1 MDDLTQML
9 TSIKQLSPDLTSTMS
24 DDALKG
30 LAINAREIAMADGFP
45 VTATNNAGETVKARD
60 MATQYLVLH
69 LITMNKAMGTGGAN
83 VTSEQVS
90 VLKRTYADVS
100 KLKLFQRSPWGQLYL
115 WLYNLY
121 GNGSISRYGLVQH

>member
-1 MDDLTQML
+1 MDDFTQML

>member
-1 MDDLTQML
+1 MDDLL
-9 TSIKQLSPDLTSTMS
+9 KAVKQLSPGLTSSIS

-30 LAINAREIAMADGFP
+30 LLTNTREIATADGFP
-45 VTATNNAGETVKARD
+45 VDATNPEGERIKPRD
-60 MATQYLVLH
+60 MATEYLTLH
-69 LITMNKAMGTGGAN
+69 LITINKALGNDGNN

-100 KLKLFQRSPWGQLYL
+100 KLKLFQRSPWGQFYL

-121 GNGSISRYGLVQH
+121 GNGAVNRYSLVQH

>member
-1 MDDLTQML
+1 MDDLL
-9 TSIKQLSPDLTSTMS
+9 KAVKQLSPDLTSSIS

-30 LAINAREIAMADGFP
+30 LLTNTREIATADGFP
-45 VTATNNAGETVKARD
+45 VDATNPEGERIKPRD
-60 MATQYLVLH
+60 MATEYLTLH
-69 LITMNKAMGTGGAN
+69 LITINKALGNDGNN

-100 KLKLFQRSPWGQLYL
+100 KLKLFQRSPWGQFYL

-121 GNGSISRYGLVQH
+121 GNGVINRYSLVQH

>member
-1 MDDLTQML
+1 MDDLL
-9 TSIKQLSPDLTSTMS
+9 KAVKQLSPDLTSSIS

-30 LAINAREIAMADGFP
+30 LLTNTREIATADGFP
-45 VTATNNAGETVKARD
+45 VDATNPEGERVKPRD
-60 MATQYLVLH
+60 MATEYLTLH
-69 LITMNKAMGTGGAN
+69 LITINKALGNDGNN

-100 KLKLFQRSPWGQLYL
+100 KLKLFQRSPWGQFYL

-121 GNGSISRYGLVQH
+121 GNGAVNRYSLVQH

>member
-1 MDDLTQML
+1 MDDLQDML
-9 TSIKQLSPDLTSTMS
+9 NAVKQLSPDLTSKLS
-24 DDALKG
+24 DDALNG
-30 LAINAREIAMADGFP
+30 LLTNAYQIAMANGFP
-45 VTATNNAGETVKARD
+45 KLAKNNDGEIIKARD
-60 MATQYLVLH
+60 MATQYLALH
-69 LITMNKAMGTGGAN
+69 LITINKAMGSGGAN

-121 GNGSISRYGLVQH
+121 GNGSITRYGLVQH

>member
-9 TSIKQLSPDLTSTMS
+9 SSIKQLSPDLTSSMS
-24 DDALKG
+24 DDALNG
-30 LAINAREIAMADGFP
+30 LLINAREISMADGFP
-45 VTATNNAGETVKARD
+45 VTATNNAGEAVKARD
-60 MATQYLVLH
+60 MATEYLALH

-121 GNGSISRYGLVQH
+121 GNGSITRYGLVQH

>member
-1 MDDLTQML
+1 MDDLL
-9 TSIKQLSPDLTSTMS
+9 KAVKQLSPDLTSSIS

-30 LAINAREIAMADGFP
+30 LLTNTREIATADGFP
-45 VTATNNAGETVKARD
+45 VDATNPEGERIKPRD
-60 MATQYLVLH
+60 MATEYLTLH
-69 LITMNKAMGTGGAN
+69 LITINKALGNDGNN

-100 KLKLFQRSPWGQLYL
+100 KLKLFQRSPWGQFYL

-121 GNGSISRYGLVQH
+121 GNGAVNRYSLVQH

>member
-1 MDDLTQML
+1 MDDLTEML

-30 LAINAREIAMADGFP
+30 LLTSTREIAMADGFP
-45 VTATNNAGETVKARD
+45 ETAVNNQGETLKVRD
-60 MATQYLVLH
+60 MATKYLTLH
-69 LITMNKAMGTGGAN
+69 LITVNKALGTGGNN

-90 VLKRTYADVS
+90 VLKRTYADTS
-100 KLKLFQRSPWGQLYL
+100 KLKLYQRSPWGQLYL

-121 GNGSISRYGLVQH
+121 GNGGVTRYAVIQH

>member
-1 MDDLTQML
+1 MDDLL
-9 TSIKQLSPDLTSTMS
+9 KAVKQLSPDLTSSIS

-30 LAINAREIAMADGFP
+30 LLTNTREIATADGFP
-45 VTATNNAGETVKARD
+45 VDATNPEGERIKPRD
-60 MATQYLVLH
+60 MATEYLTLH
-69 LITMNKAMGTGGAN
+69 LITINKALGNDGNN

-100 KLKLFQRSPWGQLYL
+100 KLKLFQRSPWGQFYL

-121 GNGSISRYGLVQH
+121 GNGVVNRYSLVQH

>member
-1 MDDLTQML
+1 MDDLL
-9 TSIKQLSPDLTSTMS
+9 KAVKQLSPDLTSSIS
-24 DDALKG
+24 DDVLKG
-30 LAINAREIAMADGFP
+30 LLTNTREIATADGFP
-45 VTATNNAGETVKARD
+45 VDATNPEGERIKPRD
-60 MATQYLVLH
+60 MATEYLTLH
-69 LITMNKAMGTGGAN
+69 LITINKALGNDGNN

-121 GNGSISRYGLVQH
+121 GNGSITRYGLVQH